1 MNIIAI
7 DKKIL
12 SKCQEQENLKPR
24 TYTHTSMDW
33 IVYLLNSYVQ
43 ALTPSTIFRNRAL
56 KVVTKVK

>member
-12 SKCQEQENLKPR
+12 SKCQEQENLKAL
-24 TYTHTSMDW
+24 TYTHTGMDW